1 MIKAWVLFEHVDGLL
16 LFPFSGCQHHLSPWP
31 LALRVSHSTSYQV
44 RSPKI
49 FHANPP
55 TALPTNLKLKPLH
68 QSHAQHKPPKQDPS
82 PALLHPRSLER
93 LNPLPRQTPLLPAP
107 LLPGQAFA
115 LQLRPCQLLDLRQCR
130 SCVLGRVT
138 AVGLVAGIYDG
149 PVSSEFGPLC
159 SKGLDLR
166 FGQAPFGVAGGGDWG
181 WESGHCWEEEG
192 DEDGKEARM
201 HFRSVLDVRA
211 G

>member
-1 MIKAWVLFEHVDGLL
+1 MIKAWLLFEQVAWTST
-16 LFPFSGCQHHLSPWP
+16 FSIQWLSTPSQP
-31 LALRVSHSTSYQV
+31 LAPCLRVSHSTSYQV

-55 TALPTNLKLKPLH
+55 KALPTNLKLKPLH
-68 QSHAQHKPPKQDPS
+68 QSHPQHKPPKQDPS

-93 LNPLPRQTPLLPAP
+93 LNALPRQTPLLPAP

-201 HFRSVLDVRA
+201 HLRSVLDVRA